1 MYGYGYNSIL
11 NKMDGVSYDA
21 DALAFIAAY
30 SITDTTQKAAIN
42 TAVTSLKAGTLWGK
56 GDVILP
62 YVGGNATAHRGNLKN
77 ATNGVTWFGGIT
89 HNSSGVIFNGS
100 TGYGDVAFALSA
112 GNALDRSFAHSVKN
126 NPAAQSG
133 WSGNFNGSVVFGVQ
147 LNESGGFLIEGV
159 GVNSLVNTTIY
170 IPYGVVVNS
179 ITSNTSGKIYKNDGT
194 LIYTNASVGSTPN
207 SGNMFT
213 GALSNS
219 GSPIL
224 YNARTADFE
233 YYGSGLTALEATELI
248 GIINTF
254 NTTLGR

>member
-1 MYGYGYNSIL
+1 MRKFVFGGSYASI
-11 NKMDGVSYDA
+11 DSDA
-21 DALAFIAAY
+21 AAFIAAY
-30 SITDTTQKAAIN
+30 SITDPTQKAAIN

-56 GDVILP
+56 GEVILP
-62 YVGGNATAHRGNLKN
+62 YVGGNATAHRGNLKT

-126 NPAAQSG
+126 NPPTQSG

-147 LNESGGFLIEGV
+147 FNEIGGFRIEAV
-159 GVNSLVNTTIY
+159 GVNNLLAVGTLV
-170 IPYGVVVNS
+170 PYGVVVNS
-179 ITSNTSGKIYKNDGT
+179 ITSNTSGKIYKNDAS

-224 YNARTADFE
+224 YNARTVDFE